1 MPTLTPTSEDVR
13 IYEWCI
19 LYPYPL
25 DQKAEN
31 ELLKEIDG
39 YFAEAGAKLVAKDKW
54 GRRGL
59 AYTIE
64 GYDEGNFIVYHFEM
78 DPLKV
83 KEVDLQLKIAKNV
96 LRHLCVKP
104 PKNYQVVKYSELF
117 ETWLKERENVDEKK
131 AREREVKLQE
141 TVARKAKRQV
151 KLSDEKKKEA
161 KPAVAMSEAAITEK
175 LDKLISDDTLDS
187 I

>member
-1 MPTLTPTSEDVR
+1 
-13 IYEWCI
+13 
-19 LYPYPL
+19 
-25 DQKAEN
+25 
-31 ELLKEIDG
+31 
-39 YFAEAGAKLVAKDKW
+39 
-54 GRRGL
+54 
-59 AYTIE
+59 
-64 GYDEGNFIVYHFEM
+64 M

-83 KEVDLQLKIAKNV
+83 KEVDVQLKIAKNV

-131 AREREVKLQE
+131 TRERQAKLEE

-151 KLSDEKKKEA
+151 KLSDEKKKET
-161 KPAVAMSEAAITEK
+161 KPAVAMNEEALTQK
-175 LDKLISDDTLDS
+175 LDKLISDDSLE